1 MKQIEM
7 NKSNIL
13 NVEMEIKALEEKS
26 NSNFNIQI
34 K

>member
-13 NVEMEIKALEEKS
+13 NVEMEIKALEEKE
-26 NSNFNIQI
+26 NQTQH
-34 K
+34 